1 MHARRERDID
11 ADVNIGKLRIDQRV
25 DADAANSRLEAAGGR
40 RLAIADV
47 EGRLHVVD
55 RAELRRLENLRVDV
69 VESRLKQGAG
79 KNNGVIRTGNVPE
92 VGDRDGQGSGGSRG
106 RTWSRAGVC
115 LRFGGRNGRGI
126 GDESWP
132 RREDGG

>member
-1 MHARRERDID
+1 MHARRDRDID
-11 ADVNIGKLRIDQRV
+11 ADVNVGKLRIDQRV
-25 DADAANSRLEAAGGR
+25 YADAANSRLETAGSRG
-40 RLAIADV
+40 LAIADV

-79 KNNGVIRTGNVPE
+79 KDNRVIRTGNVLE

-106 RTWSRAGVC
+106 RARSRWAYRSAWS
-115 LRFGGRNGRGI
+115 
-126 GDESWP
+126 GDW
-132 RREDGG
+132 